1 MRALIVDDEPLARD
15 GIRLLLAGEA
25 DLEVGEARNGKDAI
39 VRLRAER
46 WDVVFLDVQM
56 PEVDGF
62 GVVDAIGPASMP
74 AIVFVTAHDRFAIRA
89 FEINAID
96 YLQKPVTR
104 ERFARAFARVKARW
118 ATQAS
123 QASQASHEVRPDLVG
138 LLETLAAARKSV
150 KRIAVKTAGKTELVD
165 IEDIDWVE
173 AAENYVQLHVG
184 KTTHLLHVTLTA
196 LVDTLDPTVFMRV
209 HRSIVVRVDRIKSLE
224 PTAHGE
230 YVITLS
236 TGAAIRSGRT
246 YADKLR
252 ALADNPF

>member
-15 GIRLLLAGEA
+15 GIRLLLAGEPGI
-25 DLEVGEARNGKDAI
+25 DIGEAKNGKEAI
-39 VRLRAER
+39 AKLRAER

-62 GVVDAIGPASMP
+62 GVVDALGADHMP

-104 ERFARAFARVKARW
+104 DRFARAFARVKGRQERPVA
-118 ATQAS
+118 ATLQ
-123 QASQASHEVRPDLVG
+123 PDLVG
-138 LLETLAAARKSV
+138 LLETLAAARRGV
-150 KRIAVKTAGKTELVD
+150 KRLAVKSAGKTELVD
-165 IEDIDWVE
+165 TDDIDWIE

-184 KTTHLLHVTLTA
+184 KTTHLVHVTLTA

-224 PTAHGE
+224 ATAHGE

-246 YADKLR
+246 YADKIR

>member
-15 GIRLLLAGEA
+15 GIRLLLGDDA
-25 DLEVGEARNGKDAI
+25 EVTEIGEARNGKDAI
-39 VRLRAER
+39 AKLSGHS

-62 GVVDAIGPASMP
+62 GVVDAIGADNMP

-104 ERFARAFARVKARW
+104 ERFARAFARVKARR
-118 ATQAS
+118 AQPKAQS
-123 QASQASHEVRPDLVG
+123 DLVG
-138 LLETLAAARKSV
+138 LLETLAAARKGV
-150 KRIAVKTAGKTELVD
+150 KRLAVKTAGKTELVD
-165 IEDIDWVE
+165 VDDIDWIE

-196 LVDTLDPTVFMRV
+196 LADTLDPTAFMRV
-209 HRSIVVRVDRIKSLE
+209 HRSIIVRVDRIKSLE

-230 YVITLS
+230 FVITLS

>member
-15 GIRLLLAGEA
+15 GLRILLAE
-25 DLEVGEARNGKDAI
+25 DSEVSEIGEARNGRDAI
-39 VRLRAER
+39 AVLGASR

-62 GVVDAIGPASMP
+62 GVVEAIGVDRMP
-74 AIVFVTAHDRFAIRA
+74 AVVFVTAHDRFAIRA

-104 ERFARAFARVKARW
+104 ERFARALVRVKSRRGAGI
-118 ATQAS
+118 
-123 QASQASHEVRPDLVG
+123 DDNIVG
-138 LLETLAAARKSV
+138 LLETIAAAHRGV
-150 KRIAVKTAGKTELVD
+150 KRLAVKSAGKTELVD
-165 IEDIDWVE
+165 VDDIDWIE

-184 KTTHLLHVTLTA
+184 KTTHLLHVTMTA
-196 LVDTLDPTVFMRV
+196 LENTLDPTAFMRV
-209 HRSIVVRVDRIKSLE
+209 HRSIIVRVDRIKTLAAT
-224 PTAHGE
+224 PHGE
-230 YVITLS
+230 YVITLAS
-236 TGAAIRSGRT
+236 GASIRSGRT